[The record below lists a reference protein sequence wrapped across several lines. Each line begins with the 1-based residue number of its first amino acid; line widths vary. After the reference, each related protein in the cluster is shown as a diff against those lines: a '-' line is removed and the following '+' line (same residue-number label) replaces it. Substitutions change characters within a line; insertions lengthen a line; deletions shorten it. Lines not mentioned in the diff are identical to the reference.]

1 MNQQRQLG
9 TIAYIVGLTL
19 SFALAATTQAAI
31 IAHDD
36 FESYTDASTV
46 IGGTGGSGWA
56 QPWIGNTTTATPLAL
71 ASSGKI
77 AGYGKSLELGVTTA
91 AENRGIAVRQFP
103 TQTGDFY
110 IGMVLQTTNGWDGD
124 FWQPYLNNSYL
135 TTDTVNASFSFGL
148 LNDSPLNRYFARKG
162 GPAGNITT
170 ASSTLQHTSVSND
183 IHTVIAKFSKST
195 GMASDLYDQVTL
207 WVDQTTEG
215 TPTAAVAAADVG
227 TTALNASSLSV
238 LHFRVSSL
246 ESTDRVYL
254 DSLTVATSFAEALP
268 IPEPSGIALLIVGLA
283 FVGIRTTNQCTCQCR
298 R

>member
-1 MNQQRQLG
+1 MNRRTQFATL
-9 TIAYIVGLTL
+9 IYFIGLSLVVAT
-19 SFALAATTQAAI
+19 ATTTQAAI
-31 IAHDD
+31 IAHED
-36 FESYTDASTV
+36 FESYTDGSTV
-46 IGGTGGSGWA
+46 IGGTGGSGWS

-103 TQTGDFY
+103 AQTGDFY

-135 TTDTVNASFSFGL
+135 TTDTVNASFSLGL
-148 LNDSPLNRYFARKG
+148 LNDTGMNRYFARKG

-170 ASSTLQHTSVSND
+170 VNSTLQHTSVNND

-215 TPTAAVAAADVG
+215 TPTAIVAAADVG

-246 ESTDRVYL
+246 EATDRVYL
-254 DSLTVATSFAEALP
+254 DNLTVATSFAEALP
-268 IPEPSGIALLIVGLA
+268 VPEPASAWLLVGGFAAIAARGASRHRLLRCG
-283 FVGIRTTNQCTCQCR
+283 
-298 R
+298 